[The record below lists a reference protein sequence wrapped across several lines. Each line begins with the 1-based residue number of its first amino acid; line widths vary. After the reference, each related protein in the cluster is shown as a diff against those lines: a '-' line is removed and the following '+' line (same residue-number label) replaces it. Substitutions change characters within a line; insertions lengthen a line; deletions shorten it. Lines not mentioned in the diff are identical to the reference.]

1 MAIGQRL
8 VRPLFELYLRRCW
21 HNGKIAVTHQVLRA
35 LSLEEVRSPHGPILS
50 ADPQDFT
57 SALAI
62 SGAYGRD
69 ISDHIAGLP
78 PDASFIDIGAS
89 YGLFT
94 LLAAQQLSQ
103 GQVLAF
109 EPNPNVFAHLLRG
122 LRLNGVDNV
131 SAVNSAIGPANGL
144 SNLQFDATHSGMGR
158 LAPGAHADGIDV
170 SVIDPVDHP
179 LFDSLRKEVGIHI
192 KIDTEGYEHEI
203 ISLLRKAPWFDR
215 VRSIIVEIDDDYLR
229 TFGSSAQSVY
239 ELLQAEGFS
248 PRRGLGATPHY
259 DEIFSRLP

>member
-21 HNGKIAVTHQVLRA
+21 HNGKIAVTHQLLRA
-35 LSLEEVRSPHGPILS
+35 LSLEEVRSPHGPILN

-69 ISDHIAGLP
+69 ISDHIASLP
-78 PDASFIDIGAS
+78 PNATFIDIGAS
-89 YGLFT
+89 YGLFM
-94 LLAAQQLSQ
+94 LLASQHLRQ

-109 EPNPNVFAHLLRG
+109 EPNPAVYRRLLRA
-122 LRLNGVDNV
+122 LKLNGADNV
-131 SAVNSAIGPANGL
+131 IAVNSAIGPASGPSSL
-144 SNLQFDATHSGMGR
+144 HFDATHSGMGR
-158 LAPGAHADGIDV
+158 LAPGTHSGGIEV
-170 SVIDPVDHP
+170 AVIDPTDHP

-192 KIDTEGYEHEI
+192 KIDTEGYEHEVI
-203 ISLLRKAPWFDR
+203 TLLKQAAWFDR
-215 VRSIIVEIDDDYLR
+215 VRSIMVEIDEDYLR
-229 TFGSSAQSVY
+229 TYGSTARSVY

-248 PRRGLGATPHY
+248 PRKGLGTNPHY